1 MKWNK
6 YTLDRLEGDTA
17 VFLKYPNET
26 ETLLLPSS
34 LLNETVQK
42 GDIVCITME
51 NGVYTIDV
59 LEKET
64 DDQKDKIEQL
74 LKKLKDKNN

>member
-1 MKWNK
+1 MKSNK

-26 ETLLLPSS
+26 ETLLLPSY

-51 NGVYTIDV
+51 NGVYAVEV

-64 DDQKDKIEQL
+64 VNQKDKIQQL
-74 LKKLKDKNN
+74 LKKLNEKNN